1 MIKRKSENFREAL
14 MHENAHIPYENGI
27 VNITLNS
34 ESLYEVV
41 APGFRFDDY
50 ADFVEAC
57 FTKKELEVVSAGQT
71 ADITFNLTISDDLE
85 DQMLKNQFAQ
95 AREREE
101 ASLGKL
107 YEGMYIN
114 MSAEKA
120 LGDAPVVSCNTL
132 TEDAL
137 IEIDIPLY
145 LRAEGRS
152 YWIMVSNMGDCVLL
166 PDLDAE
172 PDNITVSTHNLSQSV
187 LLYQD
192 PLDSLESGQAKE
204 SRFQIS
210 HIFWGGIVLLL
221 AAWLVISYLYK
232 KNM

>member
-1 MIKRKSENFREAL
+1 MSEIT
-14 MHENAHIPYENGI
+14 HIPYENGT

-34 ESLYEVV
+34 ESLYEVA
-41 APGFRFDDY
+41 APDFRFNDY

-57 FTKKELEVVSAGQT
+57 FTKKELEAVSEGQT

-85 DQMLKNQFAQ
+85 DEMLKNHFSL

-107 YEGMYIN
+107 YEGMYVS

-120 LGDAPVVSCNTL
+120 LGEGPGVSCNTL

-152 YWIMVSNMGDCVLL
+152 YWIMVNNMGDCALL
-166 PDLDAE
+166 PDLDEE
-172 PDNITVSTHNLSQSV
+172 PDTVTVSTHNLSQGL

-192 PLDSLESGQAKE
+192 PLDSLESVLSKE
-204 SRFQIS
+204 SHFQIS
-210 HIFWGGIVLLL
+210 YIFWGCIVLLL
-221 AAWLVISYLYK
+221 AAWLFIGHLHK

>member
-1 MIKRKSENFREAL
+1 
-14 MHENAHIPYENGI
+14 MHETTHIPYQDGT
-27 VNITLNS
+27 VNITPNS

-57 FTKKELEVVSAGQT
+57 FTKKELETVSAGQN
-71 ADITFNLTISDDLE
+71 AEITFNLTISDEIE
-85 DQMLKNQFAQ
+85 DEMLKNQFAQ

-101 ASLGKL
+101 ASIGKL
-107 YEGMYIN
+107 YEGMYIG
-114 MSAEKA
+114 MCAEKA
-120 LGDAPVVSCNTL
+120 IGDAPTESCNTL

-152 YWIMVSNMGDCVLL
+152 YWIMVNNMGDCVLL
-166 PDLDAE
+166 PDLDTE
-172 PDNITVSTHNLSQSV
+172 PDIITVSTHNLSQGV

-192 PLDSLESGQAKE
+192 PLDSLESGQSKE
-204 SRFQIS
+204 FRLQSRHF
-210 HIFWGGIVLLL
+210 FWGAVALLFAL
-221 AAWLVISYLYK
+221 WLFITYLHK